1 MTELLRNYQKS
12 KPTIRRQ
19 DLSSLGWRD
28 AHQQDGI
35 YQQKIAV
42 AGVGGAGGACLELLA
57 REGVSSFSIADPDVF
72 DTTNLNRQAGSSLT
86 TLGKSKAVVMSEFV
100 ESIHGDRAD
109 VSVFEDGV
117 TVDNM
122 NAFLDG
128 ATIAIDAIDVGNP
141 TMSLELARAAR
152 RKKLPVFMAVEVGRG
167 CFVSCFDPEGATME
181 QYFGVDPGT
190 TVAADLKVATA
201 DILAHV
207 PSYTPVGL
215 LEAFTAGDL
224 PATPATASGVALL
237 SSLMTICIERWI
249 LGDTDSPSYIYPNFL
264 VMDAIDGLIEVA
276 DQKTHLADCLA
287 KLGSRQLGGMASA
300 DHFDVVD

>member
-1 MTELLRNYQKS
+1 MTELSQGYLSS
-12 KPTIRRQ
+12 KPIIRKQ
-19 DLSSLGWRD
+19 DLSSLGWRN
-28 AHQQDGI
+28 AQQQAGI

-72 DTTNLNRQAGSSLT
+72 DTTNLNRQAGASLAT
-86 TLGKSKAVVMSEFV
+86 VGKSKATVMQEFV

-109 VSVFEDGV
+109 VSVFEEGV
-117 TVDNM
+117 SVANM
-122 NAFLDG
+122 DAFLSG

-141 TMSLELARAAR
+141 AMSLELARAAR
-152 RKKLPVFMAVEVGRG
+152 RKSLPVFMAVEVGRG
-167 CFVSCFDPEGATME
+167 CFVTCFAPGAATME
-181 QYFGVDPGT
+181 QYFGLEPEANVPT
-190 TVAADLKVATA
+190 DLKVSTA
-201 DILAHV
+201 EILAHV

-215 LEAFTAGDL
+215 LEAFTAGEL

-237 SSLMTICIERWI
+237 SSLLTICIERWV

-276 DQKTHLADCLA
+276 DQKAHLADCLTQ
-287 KLGSRQLGGMASA
+287 LGSRQLGGMATTGQ
-300 DHFDVVD
+300 FDVAD

>member
-1 MTELLRNYQKS
+1 MTELSRS
-12 KPTIRRQ
+12 KPGSKPIIRKQ

-28 AHQQDGI
+28 AHQQTGI

-72 DTTNLNRQAGSSLT
+72 DATNLNRQAGSSLA
-86 TLGKSKAVVMSEFV
+86 TLGKSKADVMREFV

-109 VSVFEDGV
+109 VSVFGDGV
-117 TVDNM
+117 SVENM
-122 NAFLDG
+122 DAFLDG

-152 RKKLPVFMAVEVGRG
+152 RKGLPVFMAVEVGRG
-167 CFVSCFDPEGATME
+167 CFVTCFDPQAATME
-181 QYFGVDPGT
+181 HYFGLAPGDDVPVDLEVP
-190 TVAADLKVATA
+190 TA
-201 DILAHV
+201 EILAHV

-215 LEAFTAGDL
+215 LEAFTAGEL

-237 SSLMTICIERWI
+237 SSLLTICIERWI

-276 DQKTHLADCLA
+276 DQRTHLIDCLA
-287 KLGSRQLGGMASA
+287 RLGSRQLGGMATLGQ
-300 DHFDVVD
+300 FDVAE

>member
-1 MTELLRNYQKS
+1 MTALLSNTLSS
-12 KPTIRRQ
+12 KPIIRKQ

-28 AHQQDGI
+28 AHQQTGI

-72 DTTNLNRQAGSSLT
+72 DTTNLNRQAGSSLAT
-86 TLGKSKAVVMSEFV
+86 VGKSKAAVMQEFV
-100 ESIHGDRAD
+100 KSIHGDRAD
-109 VSVFEDGV
+109 VTVFADGV
-117 TVDNM
+117 SLENM
-122 NAFLDG
+122 EAFLDS
-128 ATIAIDAIDVGNP
+128 ATIVIDAIDVGNP
-141 TMSLELARAAR
+141 AMSLALARAAR

-167 CFVSCFDPEGATME
+167 CFVTCFDPEAATME
-181 QYFGVDPGT
+181 QYFGVEPG
-190 TVAADLKVATA
+190 ANFSADLEVSTA
-201 DILAHV
+201 EILAHV

-237 SSLMTICIERWI
+237 SSLLTICIERWI
-249 LGDTDSPSYIYPNFL
+249 LGDTNSPSYIYPNFL

-276 DQKTHLADCLA
+276 DQKAHLADCLA
-287 KLGSRQLGGMASA
+287 QLGSRQLGGMATS
-300 DHFDVVD
+300 DQFEVVD